1 MRILKWIGLV
11 LLAIG
16 IGFFQERLK
25 VSINF
30 TIEKGDSIEHFYEM
44 SANERIDAL
53 SQIKTNNPFD
63 YYQSHESVNALNHLS
78 RQQLK
83 ISKWLI
89 TVVFVVVFFLLNRL
103 ALWWIFDSPTLTKW
117 LATTYIV
124 AFCGAL
130 LIYSGGYIFGRSD
143 LFYAVS
149 RKMVGALQSPIP
161 AMMNWA
167 GWILYLRNSK
177 YAHEKDK

>member
-1 MRILKWIGLV
+1 MRIFKWVGLIM
-11 LLAIG
+11 LAIG

-30 TIEKGDSIEHFYEM
+30 TIEKGDQIEHFYEM

-53 SQIKTNNPFD
+53 KQIKTNNPFD
-63 YYQSHESVNALNHLS
+63 YYQSHDSVNILNHLS
-78 RQQLK
+78 RTQLK
-83 ISKWLI
+83 MTKWII
-89 TVVFVVVFFLLNRL
+89 TVIFVLVFFLLNRL
-103 ALWWIFDSPTLTKW
+103 ALQWIFNNSTLTKW
-117 LATTYIV
+117 LATTYIA
-124 AFCGAL
+124 AFCSAL
-130 LIYSGGYIFGRSD
+130 VIYFGGYIFGRPD

-167 GWILYLRNSK
+167 GWILYIRNSK
-177 YAHEKDK
+177 

>member
-1 MRILKWIGLV
+1 MRILKWIGLI
-11 LLAIG
+11 LLVIG

-30 TIEKGDSIEHFYEM
+30 TIEKGDRIENFYEM
-44 SANERIDAL
+44 SADQRIEEL
-53 SQIKTNNPFD
+53 KQVKTNNPFD
-63 YYQSHESVNALNHLS
+63 YYQSHDSVNLLNHFS
-78 RQQLK
+78 RKQL
-83 ISKWLI
+83 ILTKWGI
-89 TVVFVVVFFLLNRL
+89 TVFFVVIFFLLNRL
-103 ALWWIFDSPTLTKW
+103 ALNWIFKSQILSKW

-124 AFCGAL
+124 AFSSAL
-130 LIYSGGYIFGRSD
+130 IIYFGGYVFGRPD

-177 YAHEKDK
+177 

>member
-1 MRILKWIGLV
+1 MKILKWIALI

-30 TIEKGDSIEHFYEM
+30 TIEKGDRIEHFYDM
-44 SANERIDAL
+44 SADQRIEAL
-53 SQIKTNNPFD
+53 KQIKTNNPFD
-63 YYQSHESVNALNHLS
+63 YYQSHDSINALNHLS
-78 RQQLK
+78 RGQLK
-83 ISKWLI
+83 LAKWI
-89 TVVFVVVFFLLNRL
+89 VTVFFVVVFFFLNRL
-103 ALWWIFDSPTLTKW
+103 ALKWIFDNSTLSKW
-117 LATTYIV
+117 LATTYVV
-124 AFCGAL
+124 AFCSAL
-130 LIYSGGYIFGRSD
+130 VIYFGGYVFGRPD

-177 YAHEKDK
+177 

>member
-1 MRILKWIGLV
+1 MKILRWIALI

-30 TIEKGDSIEHFYEM
+30 TIEKGDRIANFYSM
-44 SANERIDAL
+44 SAPQRTAAL
-53 SQIKTNNPFD
+53 AEIKTNNPFD
-63 YYQSHESVNALNHLS
+63 YYQSHDSVNVLNYLS
-78 RQQLK
+78 RWQLK
-83 ISKWLI
+83 AFKWVV
-89 TVVFVVVFFLLNRL
+89 TVFFVVVFFLLNRL
-103 ALWWIFDSPTLTKW
+103 ALRWIFDSAILSKW
-117 LATTYIV
+117 LATTYVV
-124 AFCGAL
+124 AFLSAL
-130 LIYSGGYIFGRSD
+130 IIYFGGFIFGRPD

-167 GWILYLRNSK
+167 GWILYIRNSK
-177 YAHEKDK
+177 

>member
-1 MRILKWIGLV
+1 MKILRWLALI

-30 TIEKGDSIEHFYEM
+30 TLDMGDRITNFYEM
-44 SANERIDAL
+44 SADQRTQAIA
-53 SQIKTNNPFD
+53 QIKTNNPFD
-63 YYQSHESVNALNHLS
+63 YYQSHDSVNVLNHLS
-78 RQQLK
+78 KSQLK
-83 ISKWLI
+83 AFKWVV
-89 TVVFVVVFFLLNRL
+89 TVFFVVVFFFLNRL
-103 ALWWIFDSPTLTKW
+103 ALQWIFNNQTLSKW

-124 AFCGAL
+124 AFCSAL
-130 LIYSGGYIFGRSD
+130 IIYFGGFVFGRPD
-143 LFYAVS
+143 LFYNVS

-167 GWILYLRNSK
+167 GWVLYLRNSK
-177 YAHEKDK
+177 